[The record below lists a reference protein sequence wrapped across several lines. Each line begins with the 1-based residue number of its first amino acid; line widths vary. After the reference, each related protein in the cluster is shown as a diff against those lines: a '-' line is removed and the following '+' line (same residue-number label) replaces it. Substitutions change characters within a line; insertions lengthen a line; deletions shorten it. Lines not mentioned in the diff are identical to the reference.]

1 MDIWP
6 PPADRSSVAR
16 VSTNAVLL
24 AEREPGSRES
34 IEQQLR
40 DDGFTVFGA
49 AWTARALDLAERL
62 MPNVVIAG
70 DAELCRKIRAG
81 EPGRT
86 WDRNI
91 PMILLTDPDAD
102 WIVRV
107 RALESGADDVVP
119 RDVYL
124 ELRARVR
131 ALLRR
136 ASLGQ
141 AEVLEAGPIV
151 VDHRPQPSDRVQRQ
165 IRPAAVEQRLG
176 LGTVSIAGRH
186 PHVERV
192 RADAVACVL
201 RVVLRDVLFDRAQV
215 GECAVD
221 RRLRDGEPTVTGDH
235 E

>member
-1 MDIWP
+1 MDIWRRV
-6 PPADRSSVAR
+6 ANASSVAQ
-16 VSTNAVLL
+16 VSANAVLL
-24 AEREPGSRES
+24 AEREPGSREY

-62 MPNVVIAG
+62 LPNVVIAG
-70 DAELCRKIRAG
+70 DAELCRRIRAG

-102 WIVRV
+102 PIVRV

-141 AEVLEAGPIV
+141 AEVVEAGPIV
-151 VDHRPQPSDRVQRQ
+151 VDHRLAAGPRRRDGRPALRPRVRARRQ
-165 IRPAAVEQRLG
+165 ARERPAARL
-176 LGTVSIAGRH
+176 H
-186 PHVERV
+186 EER
-192 RADAVACVL
+192 A
-201 RVVLRDVLFDRAQV
+201 
-215 GECAVD
+215 
-221 RRLRDGEPTVTGDH
+221 PP
-235 E
+235 